1 MFHVPVEEITKT
13 SPLRQK
19 GKVAELACI
28 AEDSLV
34 LTDKGLV
41 PIQDVTEGHLLWDGG
56 EWVKHDGVVCRGR
69 KEVMEY
75 EGLRATADH
84 LVWVQG
90 KTEPVQ
96 LGIAAACGAH
106 LIQTGNGRDAVRMGG
121 DHFTGEEVE
130 PDMEPLYVLTRCM
143 GCGSVQWQ
151 CLGNLREGK
160 SKGCQR
166 CSKPRQ
172 IPRWLD
178 RRLTAAK
185 QRCENPNDRQ
195 YSRYGARGVE
205 FRFSSVLEAGL
216 WILENVENVRR
227 DLELDRIDTNGHY
240 EPGNLRFVEGVVN
253 RANRRISV
261 IPFFY
266 QDEWPYARGVVTR
279 KLSDGMSRAEII
291 ADAQKAVYEKRKN
304 WRLIEA
310 RLEFMIYEMR
320 DPDTVLPY
328 RGA

>member
-1 MFHVPVEEITKT
+1 MK
-13 SPLRQK
+13 
-19 GKVAELACI
+19 
-28 AEDSLV
+28 DSGQPQ
-34 LTDKGLV
+34 TTRSG
-41 PIQDVTEGHLLWDGG
+41 
-56 EWVKHDGVVCRGR
+56 CRGNR
-69 KEVMEY
+69 SRYSLESPPPAAHISYKPEMVGTQY
-75 EGLRATADH
+75 G
-84 LVWVQG
+84 WVEIISPE
-90 KTEPVQ
+90 KRWS
-96 LGIAAACGAH
+96 
-106 LIQTGNGRDAVRMGG
+106 QTWN
-121 DHFTGEEVE
+121 HC
-130 PDMEPLYVLTRCM
+130 YVLTRCM

-185 QRCENPNDRQ
+185 QRCENPNEKQ
-195 YSRYGARGVE
+195 YARYGGRGIE
-205 FRFSSVLEAGL
+205 FRFASVLEAGL

-279 KLSDGMSRAEII
+279 KLSDGMSREEII
-291 ADAQKAVYEKRKN
+291 ADAQKAVDEKRKN

-310 RLEFMIYEMR
+310 RLEFMTYEMR
-320 DPDTVLPY
+320 APDTVLPY